1 MSGAALCPQFPVFW
15 QKTDQ
20 EMSVERDFSL
30 VAPFAVKAPAQQR
43 IPFVFNSPHSGRY
56 YPASFLE
63 ASRLDSHAIRYSED
77 CFTDE
82 LFASVVRLGAPLL
95 KAHFPRAFLDVN
107 REPYELD
114 PRMFD
119 ETLPPFTNSQS
130 ARVAGG
136 LGTVPRLVGEG
147 QMIYPGRIAL
157 EEAFYRIEDLYKPYH
172 QQLETLLQSTRR
184 QFGYA
189 VLIDCHSMPGGIR
202 PGEVGARPD
211 FIIGDRFGRS
221 CNERLTQAAIALL
234 RDLGYSV
241 AHNKPYAG
249 GFITEN
255 YGRPAV
261 ACHALQIEINR
272 SLYINEQSL
281 EKLPGFAA
289 LCADLY
295 QFLGDLTSLPD
306 DLFIVPP
313 LAAE

>member
-1 MSGAALCPQFPVFW
+1 MSL
-15 QKTDQ
+15 
-20 EMSVERDFSL
+20 ERDFSL
-30 VAPFAVKAPAQQR
+30 IPPFEVNAPAEQR

-56 YPASFLE
+56 YPQSFLE
-63 ASRLDSHAIRYSED
+63 LSRLDSLSIRHSED
-77 CFTDE
+77 CYVDE
-82 LFASVVRLGAPLL
+82 LFASAVRLGAPLL

-107 REPYELD
+107 REAYELD
-114 PRMFD
+114 PRMFI
-119 ETLPPFTNSQS
+119 EALPPFTNSQS

-147 QMIYPGRIAL
+147 QMIYAGRIPLA
-157 EEAFYRIEDLYKPYH
+157 EAFYRIEDLYKPYH
-172 QQLETLLQSTRR
+172 RRLEGLLQSTRQ

-189 VLIDCHSMPGGIR
+189 VLIDCHSMPGGVR
-202 PGEVGARPD
+202 PGEVASRPD

-221 CNERLTQAAIALL
+221 CSERLTQAAIELL

-249 GFITEN
+249 GFITEH

-272 SLYINEQSL
+272 SLYVNEQSL
-281 EKLPGFAA
+281 NKLAGFET
-289 LCADLY
+289 LCGDLH
-295 QFLGDLTSLPD
+295 QFLSDLTSLPD
-306 DLFIVPP
+306 DLFIAPP